1 MRVGIDLLSERG
13 AAGGIHTYVN
23 ELLRQLPVIR
33 DEQGL
38 DLEVVVF
45 AHRDYPFL
53 FDVEA
58 TDGLELYHTRL
69 SGLPASGRRIV
80 QHAVLPRLVR
90 RYGVDLVHC
99 VNNVL
104 PARLA
109 CPTVV
114 TVHDL
119 SPFEIPARFGR
130 VKHEYLSRAVPASIR
145 RATRTICVSTA
156 TRDQVLK
163 WVPGVDAEKL
173 SVVPQAVSDH
183 FSAERSVDCED
194 RLRSELG
201 LPESFFLHVS
211 RIEPGKN
218 LAATSR
224 ALAHMK
230 KRGLAAQLVVVGH
243 ATKHV
248 RELRALWESL
258 EITDNIHYVG
268 EQPFE
273 ALPHLYRM
281 ARSFVFPSFYEG
293 FGLPVLEAFACGT
306 PTITSTRASLP
317 EVAGRAALLV
327 DPDDDEAL
335 SRAMERVW
343 RHEELRGLLRQRG
356 LHRATEFS
364 WRETAERTVDV
375 YRAALGHD
383 SSPAEPPALAALP

>member
-1 MRVGIDLLSERG
+1 MRVGIDLLSERR
-13 AAGGIHTYVN
+13 AAGGIHTYVD
-23 ELLRQLPVIR
+23 ELLRQLPLIR
-33 DEQGL
+33 DERGL
-38 DLEVVVF
+38 DLEVVVL

-53 FDVEA
+53 FDVAA
-58 TDGLELYHTRL
+58 TNGLELCTTRL
-69 SGLPASGRRIV
+69 GGLPASGRRVV
-80 QHAVLPRLVR
+80 QHALLPRMVR
-90 RYGVDLVHC
+90 RCGVDIVHS

-104 PARLA
+104 PARLP
-109 CPTVV
+109 CPGVV

-130 VKHEYLSRAVPASIR
+130 IKHEYLSRAVPASIR
-145 RATRTICVSTA
+145 RASRTICVSTA

-163 WVPGVDAEKL
+163 WVPDADPEKL
-173 SVVPQAVSDH
+173 SVVPQAVGDR
-183 FSAERSVDCED
+183 FREERSGDRED
-194 RLRSELG
+194 GLRSELG

-211 RIEPGKN
+211 LIEPGKN

-230 KRGLAAQLVVVGH
+230 QRGVTARLVVVGH
-243 ATKHV
+243 ATKHL
-248 RELRALWESL
+248 RALRALWESL
-258 EITDNIHYVG
+258 GITDDIHYLG

-281 ARSFVFPSFYEG
+281 ARGFVFPSFYEG

-356 LHRATEFS
+356 LRRAAEFS
-364 WRETAERTVDV
+364 WRDTAERTIDV
-375 YRAALGHD
+375 YRAALGHATT
-383 SSPAEPPALAALP
+383 SAEPPALAALP